1 MATLILASQSPRRKE
16 ILSLL
21 NIPFKV
27 KIANTNEIIQNHLE
41 TSQIPIHIA
50 LQKAREVEKKL
61 RFNNHIILAAD
72 TIVVI
77 DKKILGKPNSTKN
90 AIEMLQL
97 LSNKMHQVITGI
109 VIINQVNK
117 QIIQFSETTNVYFNR
132 LKKDEINYYVK
143 KYNPFD
149 KAGSYAIQEWI
160 GLVGINKIE
169 GDYYN
174 VMGLPIQKIYPY
186 LLKFKIK

>member
-27 KIANTNEIIQNHLE
+27 EIANTKEVVNTQLDIF
-41 TSQIPIHIA
+41 QIPINIA
-50 LQKAREVEKKL
+50 LQKAMVVQKKL
-61 RFNNHIILAAD
+61 GLNNHIILAAD

-77 DKKILGKPNSTKN
+77 DKKILGKPSSTKN

-97 LSNKMHQVITGI
+97 LSNKMHQVITGV
-109 VIINQVNK
+109 VIINQVNN
-117 QIIQFSETTNVYFNR
+117 QIIQFSETTNVYFNK
-132 LKKDEINYYVK
+132 LKKNQINDYVNK
-143 KYNPFD
+143 GNPFD

>member
-27 KIANTNEIIQNHLE
+27 KIANTNEIIQNHLD
-41 TSQIPIHIA
+41 TSQIPIDIA